1 MFKQILYNLKIS
13 FLAQLS
19 SVFVSI
25 GMGLLLPKFISIEA
39 YGYWQIFILY
49 CTCFELSMFGIPNGI
64 FLRNAG
70 KIPLHAAFVKTTL
83 IIVLSLSFI
92 WCGVILTLSAED
104 ANYSYVYKVLAT
116 ALIVINIATFFSYIL
131 QSRNEIKYN
140 ALVNLLSNLI
150 IAIGLCFLF
159 VIRISDLC
167 YYISV
172 FLFAHIVRLL
182 LLSFHEKNIFYEKIN
197 INIKYGQE
205 LFVSISTGI
214 KLIIIDY
221 TTILVFGVIRLASEK
236 YLGIILFSKLSFA
249 FSIIML
255 AINFINQIVLSIIP
269 SLRSLESNEIR
280 NYYIKQRKM
289 IGLFFCMMMFC
300 YFPAVIFLRVWLPQY
315 EESFLYMFLLFPL
328 MVFEGKMQAIF
339 SLFLKVLRY
348 ENLLLKINCLYSII
362 LLSFSCLMLS
372 QTANIYYVIVCIV
385 LFSCFRSTLSELI
398 CSKLLGIKGI
408 SKNIILELCLVCIF
422 YCLNYM
428 NDNAFVAMIL
438 IFVILYFYYFKDDI
452 RVDV

>member
-1 MFKQILYNLKIS
+1 
-13 FLAQLS
+13 
-19 SVFVSI
+19 
-25 GMGLLLPKFISIEA
+25 
-39 YGYWQIFILY
+39 
-49 CTCFELSMFGIPNGI
+49 MFGIPNGI

-150 IAIGLCFLF
+150 IAIGLCCLF

-339 SLFLKVLRY
+339 SLFLKVL
-348 ENLLLKINCLYSII
+348 
-362 LLSFSCLMLS
+362 
-372 QTANIYYVIVCIV
+372 
-385 LFSCFRSTLSELI
+385 
-398 CSKLLGIKGI
+398 
-408 SKNIILELCLVCIF
+408 
-422 YCLNYM
+422 
-428 NDNAFVAMIL
+428 
-438 IFVILYFYYFKDDI
+438 
-452 RVDV
+452 